1 MEKLTYQLE
10 AFEGPLD
17 LLLYLIRKDKLN
29 ICDIPIAEV
38 LDQYMAQINAAKA
51 ENMDVASEFLEM
63 ATRLV
68 YIKTVYLLPKHEEA
82 DQMKAELSGQLL
94 EYEECKHIAALLKE
108 KFQMDYFVRVPEE
121 IEPDYTYRRR
131 HLPEELYT
139 AYINTL
145 GKKQIPQK
153 PSQESFSEI
162 VSHRI
167 VSVASQIVFVLRSLW
182 KKSQMPYRELFV
194 HRNDRSELVATFL
207 AVLEL
212 VRGKRIRVDG
222 DDDSASVTIVKERKR
237 VPWKN
242 KI

>member
-17 LLLYLIRKDKLN
+17 LLLYLIRKNKLN

-94 EYEECKHIAALLKE
+94 EYEECKRVAALLKE

-121 IEPDYTYRRR
+121 IEPDYTYRRH
-131 HLPEELYT
+131 HLPEELYN
-139 AYINTL
+139 AYVNTL
-145 GKKQIPQK
+145 GKSKFLRNLLKKAFLELFLI
-153 PSQESFSEI
+153 ESFLSLHRSFLSCAVFGKSLKCLIGNFSFTKMIVQNWLQLFWRYWNLFGENEFGWMEI
-162 VSHRI
+162 I
-167 VSVASQIVFVLRSLW
+167 ILR
-182 KKSQMPYRELFV
+182 K
-194 HRNDRSELVATFL
+194 
-207 AVLEL
+207 
-212 VRGKRIRVDG
+212 
-222 DDDSASVTIVKERKR
+222 
-237 VPWKN
+237 
-242 KI
+242 